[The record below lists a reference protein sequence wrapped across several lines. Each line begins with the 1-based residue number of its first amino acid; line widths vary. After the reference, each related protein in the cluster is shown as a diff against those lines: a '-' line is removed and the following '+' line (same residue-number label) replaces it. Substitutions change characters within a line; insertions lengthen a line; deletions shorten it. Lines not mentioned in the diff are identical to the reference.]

1 MEKSYPLSLI
11 SIIDEIVPVSEIT
24 APGRGALSPSRL
36 DEHLQ
41 ATVKRL
47 KNLGI
52 ARGACVACALPD
64 GPDAITAAMT
74 ARLAGAN
81 FASLPTHDSRE
92 KYQSL
97 FLETDPK
104 LLLLHSGA
112 HPAREAARSLG
123 IPVANVLRHFEA
135 GIFTLEADIVP
146 PWIEKPP
153 PAPAW
158 KHRHRGVPVV
168 LVAPS
173 PGYRGLA
180 NRLDATNPVVGIT
193 PPSLEH
199 LHLPHTIEHI
209 AAECVRI
216 LRRYRPEGP
225 YALAGWRFDALVA
238 LEMGRLLEEQGE
250 KVAFVAMLNASA
262 LFHEP
267 GISPMRR
274 ALRNVRDLFRAKP
287 EQPSDFLADALR
299 QYHPLP
305 WFGKILHLR
314 PSGQSNSMRVDQP
327 LEWDQIAP
335 HGFTTYEA
343 PSEMLAEPNVHTV
356 ATILAAELIQTK
368 PA

>member
-1 MEKSYPLSLI
+1 LPLI
-11 SIIDEIVPVSEIT
+11 STVDEMVPISEIA
-24 APGRGALSPSRL
+24 APGRGALSSSRL

-52 ARGACVACALPD
+52 RRGACVASALPD

-81 FASLPTHDSRE
+81 FAALAPYDSRE

-104 LLLLHSGA
+104 LLLVHSGA

-146 PWIEKPP
+146 PWTASPP
-153 PAPAW
+153 PTPAW
-158 KHRHRGVPVV
+158 KRRARGVPVV
-168 LVAPS
+168 LIAPG
-173 PGYRGLA
+173 PAYRRLA

-216 LRRYRPEGP
+216 LRRYRPHGP
-225 YALAGWRFDALVA
+225 YALAGWRIDALVA
-238 LEMGRLLEEQGE
+238 LEMARLLQEQGE

-262 LFHEP
+262 LFHDRGSNP
-267 GISPMRR
+267 IHR
-274 ALRNVRDLFRAKP
+274 ALSSAANFFRSKP
-287 EQPSDFLADALR
+287 EPPSDLLANALR
-299 QYHPLP
+299 QYRPQP
-305 WFGKILHLR
+305 WLGKILHLR
-314 PSGQSNSMRVDQP
+314 PSGPSDSMHSDLRLD
-327 LEWDQIAP
+327 WHQIAP
-335 HGFTTYEA
+335 HGFTAYEA

-356 ATILAAELIQTK
+356 ATILAAELVQVK
-368 PA
+368 